1 MRYDTVKDTV
11 YDTVN
16 EPGFADDLLSEKE
29 MEVLELLRRN
39 LRNTIRDLTV
49 QTGFSRATVTRA
61 LSALKRYRVIR
72 RVGSDKTG
80 HWELL
85 D

>member
-1 MRYDTVKDTV
+1 
-11 YDTVN
+11 
-16 EPGFADDLLSEKE
+16 

-39 LRNTIRDLTV
+39 LRSTIRDLTV